1 MSDEML
7 PPAPP
12 APLPPTPAA
21 KGIRKHHLGMIL
33 GGAFVIFLI
42 MRMMSGSSS
51 ASTTATTSADPSTT
65 AAADSSAAAPAAAP
79 TAPSGN
85 PLIGNWTLIDT
96 DKTYCGTHEE
106 FKADST
112 VEVKA
117 GVTTTYPAIYLIK
130 QGYVDVAT
138 GNVTNYDQWDETGPD
153 EITLRINSLYVVAS
167 CAYHRD

>member
-12 APLPPTPAA
+12 APPAPLPPTPA

-33 GGAFVIFLI
+33 GAAFVIFLI

-51 ASTTATTSADPSTT
+51 ASTTATTSADPSTA
-65 AAADSSAAAPAAAP
+65 AAADSPAAAP

-85 PLIGNWTLIDT
+85 PLIGNWTLVDT

-106 FKADST
+106 FKANST
-112 VEVKA
+112 IEVKA